1 MLMLTTKELL
11 SQPFFCVMLM
21 LIHTLMLMLKIK
33 TLPRQST
40 LIVML
45 MLIHTPMLMLTTK
58 KMLKNAQPTLLICD
72 ADADTYSDTD
82 ADN

>member
-21 LIHTLMLMLKIK
+21 LMLIHTLMLMLRTEI
-33 TLPRQST
+33 LPRQPT
-40 LIVML
+40 LFVML
-45 MLIHTPMLMLTTK
+45 MLMLTTK
-58 KMLKNAQPTLLICD
+58 KIQPTLLICN
-72 ADADTYSDTD
+72 ADADTYSDAD